1 MTVTPRGTGFA
12 AFAYSEFRWLLLS
25 VGCASLVGQAVPV
38 IVGYQVYEMTGNVLS
53 LGMLGLVEAIPSLS
67 LALFGGHVA
76 DRMDRRKILQITLA
90 TITACTAAFAILSR
104 VELGEARLIFF
115 YTVVFVLGFARGFS
129 SPAVAALEAQVVD
142 RHILVNASAWMGS
155 VFLGAAILGPV
166 MSGFCY
172 AALGPS
178 WTYALL
184 AALIIVALF
193 AVTQIGPKP
202 IPVPP
207 SGESVW
213 QSITAGVHYV
223 VTNQVLVGSM
233 ALDLFAVLFGGVIAL
248 LPAFAADILH
258 VGPRGLG
265 LLNGAT
271 AAGSL
276 LSMLWA
282 ARHPPLR
289 NTGLSLLTSVAGFG
303 VCIILF
309 AFSTNFYLSLFALAM
324 SGVFDGTSMV
334 IRRSIVR
341 IVSPNALRGRIA
353 SVNMIFIGSSNQLGA
368 LESGLA
374 AWLLGLVPSVW
385 LGATVTLLV
394 VAITA
399 RLAPKLRTLNLDQ
412 HTLVPELAVEANDPD
427 SKLGSTS
434 RA

>member
-1 MTVTPRGTGFA
+1 MNAPPRATGFA
-12 AFAYSEFRWLLLS
+12 AFAYPDFRWLLLS
-25 VGCASLVGQAVPV
+25 VGCASLVGTGVPV

-76 DRMDRRKILQITLA
+76 DRVDRRKILQITLS
-90 TITACTAAFAILSR
+90 TITACTLAFAALSG
-104 VELGEARLIFF
+104 VDLGEARLIFF
-115 YTVVFVLGFARGFS
+115 YAVVFVLGFARGFS
-129 SPAVAALEAQVVD
+129 SPAVAALEAQVVE
-142 RHILVNASAWMGS
+142 RHVLVNASAWMGS

-166 MSGFCY
+166 LSTSCY

-184 AALIIVALF
+184 ACLIVVALLG
-193 AVTQIGPKP
+193 VTQVAPKP
-202 IPVPP
+202 VPVPP

-213 QSITAGVHYV
+213 QSIRAGVHYV

-248 LPAFAADILH
+248 LPAFAADVLH

-289 NTGLSLLTSVAGFG
+289 NTGLSLMGAVAGFG
-303 VCIILF
+303 VCIIVF

-324 SGVFDGTSMV
+324 SGVFDGISMV
-334 IRRSIVR
+334 IRRAIVR
-341 IVSPNALRGRIA
+341 IVSPNELRGRIA
-353 SVNMIFIGSSNQLGA
+353 AVSMIFIGSSNQLGA

-385 LGATVTLLV
+385 LGGMVTLLV

-399 RLAPKLRTLNLDQ
+399 RLAPRLRKLSLEQ
-412 HTLVPELAVEANDPD
+412 HALEPAPAAP
-427 SKLGSTS
+427 SSTGLQGEV
-434 RA
+434 